1 MEPRMTDASR
11 LSLPAE
17 LSIFTAT
24 ETRAT
29 WLAWLA
35 SESHALT
42 GAEGLLPLDASQVD
56 VVDGAGV
63 QLLLSLQ
70 HALHERG
77 LGLQLAAP
85 SRTLSEACTAL
96 GAGALLP
103 TGSPHE

>member
-1 MEPRMTDASR
+1 MEPLMPDT
-11 LSLPAE
+11 
-17 LSIFTAT
+17 
-24 ETRAT
+24 TRP
-29 WLAWLA
+29 
-35 SESHALT
+35 
-42 GAEGLLPLDASQVD
+42 LLP
-56 VVDGAGV
+56 
-63 QLLLSLQ
+63 LQ